1 MESVKET
8 VKIRVCKGGAWERVD
23 GALEYMPLNCVKRTL
38 ILPLLSSYSCLLEA
52 VSERLE
58 IDANSDFMVT
68 YNSDND
74 IVEVCDDLEV
84 NEFMEFVVKSS
95 RIVTLCIV
103 ESSVNG
109 RQSSNSGSNQQSN
122 FIHATPSVNVY
133 QTEYHATQIPVFPG
147 SGGFYQNVPSY
158 QQMHGFSGNPMYV
171 PGFPGYPMQDP
182 QSDSAN
188 RKLKQVVGSPK
199 NKKPNERDLLDD
211 EKLRPF
217 GEKIMGSVFGK
228 VKRLSGE
235 DESSESDEDAET
247 TPVAN
252 KNFKEDKFWNMPP
265 LLKTPVLD
273 MKKKGMCSGTS
284 SLVRL
289 HETFDSKEQIKIVL
303 GRKALEEGFQIRY
316 PRSDPHMVYAK
327 CVVDTCGWLFRA
339 YIPKDYKKFYVTAF
353 VDHHTCTKTQIH
365 PHHRNASPKVLG
377 HILKEVMSES
387 SRIYRGKE
395 IMTDMNARFKI
406 DISYSQAWRAKCYAL
421 QLLRG
426 TPRESFSEL
435 PLYCHNL
442 KLKNQ
447 GTITH
452 IETDDEDRFEIF
464 FLAIGAV
471 IRTFVLHMR
480 PLIIIDGAH
489 LKGEFLGTM
498 YLAVAMDDH
507 LTIISD
513 GVVSIA
519 SAIKNVFPNA
529 FHGRCCRH
537 LLMNLREKC
546 PRFISKEELFWKACK
561 AYRISDFEERFS
573 TLRDW
578 LPSIANKLDM
588 IGLEKWARVHFPGM
602 RYNYMTSNSAESVNA
617 LSRHSRKLPIC
628 MMIDWFIKSL
638 QQWYFEHRQTADEH
652 KHELTPWAEAKL
664 AQRIAKSATWTVRP
678 AANYLYNVV
687 DYYKN
692 ATVDL
697 NTRTCSCGQWQLS
710 GLPCGH
716 LIAVM
721 RHLRQSSANQF
732 AFSCFK
738 TSVWRASYNEV
749 IYDVGHPS
757 EWDKPDGLI
766 IVLPPVMDKRL
777 PGRPRNRDRFRSKG
791 EQITQ
796 KSCTR
801 CFKGGHNRR
810 DCPSVV
816 PSQIFIPTTS
826 SVKSCSSWN
835 VEI

>member
-23 GALEYMPLNCVKRTL
+23 
-38 ILPLLSSYSCLLEA
+38 EA

-133 QTEYHATQIPVFPG
+133 QTEYHATQISQTPIPVFPG

-158 QQMHGFSGNPMYV
+158 QQMHGFSENPMYV

-217 GEKIMGSVFGK
+217 GEKIMGSVFG
-228 VKRLSGE
+228 
-235 DESSESDEDAET
+235 
-247 TPVAN
+247 TP
-252 KNFKEDKFWNMPP
+252 
-265 LLKTPVLD
+265 
-273 MKKKGMCSGTS
+273 
-284 SLVRL
+284 
-289 HETFDSKEQIKIVL
+289 Q
-303 GRKALEEGFQIRY
+303 
-316 PRSDPHMVYAK
+316 
-327 CVVDTCGWLFRA
+327 
-339 YIPKDYKKFYVTAF
+339 
-353 VDHHTCTKTQIH
+353 
-365 PHHRNASPKVLG
+365 
-377 HILKEVMSES
+377 
-387 SRIYRGKE
+387 
-395 IMTDMNARFKI
+395 
-406 DISYSQAWRAKCYAL
+406 
-421 QLLRG
+421 
-426 TPRESFSEL
+426 ESFSEL

-498 YLAVAMDDH
+498 YLAVAMDG
-507 LTIISD
+507 L
-513 GVVSIA
+513 
-519 SAIKNVFPNA
+519 
-529 FHGRCCRH
+529 
-537 LLMNLREKC
+537 
-546 PRFISKEELFWKACK
+546 WKK
-561 AYRISDFEERFS
+561 VLVLYV
-573 TLRDW
+573 DW

-716 LIAVM
+716 LIVVM

-757 EWDKPDGLI
+757 EWDKPDG
-766 IVLPPVMDKRL
+766 
-777 PGRPRNRDRFRSKG
+777 S
-791 EQITQ
+791 
-796 KSCTR
+796 
-801 CFKGGHNRR
+801 
-810 DCPSVV
+810 
-816 PSQIFIPTTS
+816 
-826 SVKSCSSWN
+826 
-835 VEI
+835 

>member
-1 MESVKET
+1 M
-8 VKIRVCKGGAWERVD
+8 
-23 GALEYMPLNCVKRTL
+23 LY
-38 ILPLLSSYSCLLEA
+38 
-52 VSERLE
+52 
-58 IDANSDFMVT
+58 
-68 YNSDND
+68 
-74 IVEVCDDLEV
+74 
-84 NEFMEFVVKSS
+84 
-95 RIVTLCIV
+95 
-103 ESSVNG
+103 
-109 RQSSNSGSNQQSN
+109 
-122 FIHATPSVNVY
+122 
-133 QTEYHATQIPVFPG
+133 
-147 SGGFYQNVPSY
+147 
-158 QQMHGFSGNPMYV
+158 
-171 PGFPGYPMQDP
+171 
-182 QSDSAN
+182 
-188 RKLKQVVGSPK
+188 
-199 NKKPNERDLLDD
+199 
-211 EKLRPF
+211 
-217 GEKIMGSVFGK
+217 
-228 VKRLSGE
+228 
-235 DESSESDEDAET
+235 
-247 TPVAN
+247 
-252 KNFKEDKFWNMPP
+252 
-265 LLKTPVLD
+265 
-273 MKKKGMCSGTS
+273 
-284 SLVRL
+284 
-289 HETFDSKEQIKIVL
+289 
-303 GRKALEEGFQIRY
+303 
-316 PRSDPHMVYAK
+316 
-327 CVVDTCGWLFRA
+327 
-339 YIPKDYKKFYVTAF
+339 
-353 VDHHTCTKTQIH
+353 
-365 PHHRNASPKVLG
+365 RNASLKVLG

-387 SRIYRGKE
+387 SRIYMGKE

-406 DISYSQAWRAKCYAL
+406 DISYSQARRAKCYAL

-426 TPRESFSEL
+426 THEESFAEL
-435 PLYCHNL
+435 PLYFHNL

-452 IETDDEDRFEIF
+452 IETNDEDRFEIF
-464 FLAIGAV
+464 FLVVGSM

-480 PLIIIDGAH
+480 LLIIIDGAH
-489 LKGEFLGTM
+489 LKGKFLGTM
-498 YLAVAMDDH
+498 YLAVAMDGNNQILPLAYGVGKSETFRSWDWFLTKLKECIIGKQDH

-513 GVVSIA
+513 GAVSIA

-810 DCPSVV
+810 DCPIIPSRASILQLAQLRKISEIREGGHNDEMSTQEYVKRITEEASEDDHFTRGPWLSMVPYLVV
-816 PSQIFIPTTS
+816 EGSIATGCFGDMKTFIKNGK
-826 SVKSCSSWN
+826 VEKVVAAIKSCTPNMLGDLTLTLKDISGMIFGTIHHKVLKEEVYGMAIDVFHKDTSAVNSGSSTSRASYWAE
-835 VEI
+835 EI

>member
-23 GALEYMPLNCVKRTL
+23 GALEYMPLNCVKLTL

-58 IDANSDFMVT
+58 ICKWYAIIKFG
-68 YNSDND
+68 
-74 IVEVCDDLEV
+74 
-84 NEFMEFVVKSS
+84 K
-95 RIVTLCIV
+95 
-103 ESSVNG
+103 
-109 RQSSNSGSNQQSN
+109 QSTKQFYSCY
-122 FIHATPSVNVY
+122 PSVNVY
-133 QTEYHATQIPVFPG
+133 QTEYHATQIQQTQIPVFPG
-147 SGGFYQNVPSY
+147 SGGFYQNLPSY
-158 QQMHGFSGNPMYV
+158 QQMHGFSKNPMYV
-171 PGFPGYPMQDP
+171 PGFHGYPMQDP

-188 RKLKQVVGSPK
+188 RKLKQAVGLPK
-199 NKKPNERDLLDD
+199 NKKLNERDLLDD

-217 GEKIMGSVFGK
+217 GEKIMDSVFGK

-235 DESSESDEDAET
+235 DESSESDEEVSESDEDAKT
-247 TPVAN
+247 TPAAN
-252 KNFKEDKFWNMPP
+252 KNFKQDKFWNMPP

-273 MKKKGMCSGTS
+273 IKKKGMCYGPS

-289 HETFDSKEQIKIVL
+289 HDTFDSKEQIKIVL
-303 GRKALEEGFQIRY
+303 GRKAFEEGFQIRY
-316 PRSDPHMVYAK
+316 PRSDPQRLCRTIIMH
-327 CVVDTCGWLFRA
+327 
-339 YIPKDYKKFYVTAF
+339 
-353 VDHHTCTKTQIH
+353 KTQIH
-365 PHHRNASPKVLG
+365 PHHRNASPKVIG

-395 IMTDMNARFKI
+395 VMTDMKARFKI

-426 TPRESFSEL
+426 TPEESFAEL

-447 GTITH
+447 RTITH

-464 FLAIGAV
+464 FLAVGAV

-498 YLAVAMDDH
+498 YLAVAMDGNNQILPLAYGVGKSETFRSWDWFLTKLKECIIGKQDH

-513 GVVSIA
+513 GAVSIA

-757 EWDKPDGLI
+757 EWDQPDGLI
-766 IVLPPVMDKRL
+766 IVLPPVMDKRQ
-777 PGRPRNRDRFRSKG
+777 P
-791 EQITQ
+791 IA
-796 KSCTR
+796 
-801 CFKGGHNRR
+801 
-810 DCPSVV
+810 
-816 PSQIFIPTTS
+816 
-826 SVKSCSSWN
+826 
-835 VEI
+835 

>member
-1 MESVKET
+1 
-8 VKIRVCKGGAWERVD
+8 
-23 GALEYMPLNCVKRTL
+23 
-38 ILPLLSSYSCLLEA
+38 
-52 VSERLE
+52 
-58 IDANSDFMVT
+58 
-68 YNSDND
+68 
-74 IVEVCDDLEV
+74 
-84 NEFMEFVVKSS
+84 
-95 RIVTLCIV
+95 
-103 ESSVNG
+103 
-109 RQSSNSGSNQQSN
+109 
-122 FIHATPSVNVY
+122 
-133 QTEYHATQIPVFPG
+133 
-147 SGGFYQNVPSY
+147 
-158 QQMHGFSGNPMYV
+158 
-171 PGFPGYPMQDP
+171 
-182 QSDSAN
+182 
-188 RKLKQVVGSPK
+188 
-199 NKKPNERDLLDD
+199 
-211 EKLRPF
+211 
-217 GEKIMGSVFGK
+217 
-228 VKRLSGE
+228 
-235 DESSESDEDAET
+235 
-247 TPVAN
+247 
-252 KNFKEDKFWNMPP
+252 
-265 LLKTPVLD
+265 
-273 MKKKGMCSGTS
+273 
-284 SLVRL
+284 
-289 HETFDSKEQIKIVL
+289 
-303 GRKALEEGFQIRY
+303 
-316 PRSDPHMVYAK
+316 
-327 CVVDTCGWLFRA
+327 
-339 YIPKDYKKFYVTAF
+339 
-353 VDHHTCTKTQIH
+353 
-365 PHHRNASPKVLG
+365 
-377 HILKEVMSES
+377 MSES

-426 TPRESFSEL
+426 TPEESFAEL

-464 FLAIGAV
+464 FSC
-471 IRTFVLHMR
+471 H
-480 PLIIIDGAH
+480 
-489 LKGEFLGTM
+489 
-498 YLAVAMDDH
+498 
-507 LTIISD
+507 
-513 GVVSIA
+513 
-519 SAIKNVFPNA
+519 
-529 FHGRCCRH
+529 RCC
-537 LLMNLREKC
+537 
-546 PRFISKEELFWKACK
+546 
-561 AYRISDFEERFS
+561 
-573 TLRDW
+573 
-578 LPSIANKLDM
+578 
-588 IGLEKWARVHFPGM
+588 
-602 RYNYMTSNSAESVNA
+602 
-617 LSRHSRKLPIC
+617 
-628 MMIDWFIKSL
+628 
-638 QQWYFEHRQTADEH
+638 DEH

-664 AQRIAKSATWTVRP
+664 AQRIAKSTTWTVRP

-766 IVLPPVMDKRL
+766 TVLPPVMDKRQ

-826 SVKSCSSWN
+826 SVKSGSSWN